1 MGYGENASLQE
12 TAHDEYKKKCPIQ
25 DGKRLTSWKVMPCLV
40 PSDFI
45 RILAP
50 LDASPEGM
58 GTDCDHKATKQ
69 KSQTTTK
76 TVAAVGGVIFRAN
89 RA

>member
-1 MGYGENASLQE
+1 MRRYRKQ
-12 TAHDEYKKKCPIQ
+12 TAHDEHKKKKSNTE

-58 GTDCDHKATKQ
+58 GTDCDHKATRQ
-69 KSQTTTK
+69 KKSNDNENSCSS
-76 TVAAVGGVIFRAN
+76 GWRDSSAN